1 MRMCWSGFTSVF
13 QQLGTMQGGEK
24 ILFNSGKILLDD
36 GIARDQNQIYRLR
49 KIMLVQPETFA
60 EQPPGAA
67 AGWRI
72 ADFFAGDNAE
82 LRAFTGGKL
91 APIGNEAAQ
100 HEPFSPLPDAR
111 KIAVLRKPRRAAQA
125 QALRRGVHGIKPA

>member
-13 QQLGTMQGGEK
+13 QQLGALQRGEE
-24 ILFNSGKILLDD
+24 IFFHPGKILLDNR
-36 GIARDQNQIYRLR
+36 IACDQNQIYRLR
-49 KIMLVQPETFA
+49 KIMLVQPEAFA

-72 ADFFAGDNAE
+72 ADFFAGDDAE
-82 LRAFTGGKL
+82 FRAFTFGKF
-91 APIGNEAAQ
+91 APISNETAQ
-100 HEPFSPLPDAR
+100 NEPFPPLPDAR
-111 KIAVLRKPRRAAQA
+111 KIAVLREPRRATQA

>member
-1 MRMCWSGFTSVF
+1 
-13 QQLGTMQGGEK
+13 MQGGEK

-72 ADFFAGDNAE
+72 ADFFAGDDPE
-82 LRAFTGGKL
+82 FGRGTVGQF
-91 APIGNEAAQ
+91 APIRDETAQ
-100 HEPFSPLPDAR
+100 NQPFPPLPDAR
-111 KIAVLRKPRRAAQA
+111 EIAALCEPRGAAQA
-125 QALRRGVHGIKPA
+125 QALRRGVHKIKPA